1 MRITWAQLQFY
12 ISMAVRKIH
21 AHAHTHTDDVIGY
34 VGSRAKVHL
43 SLLWQPVTEYLFIYF
58 ILFSGST
65 YSHPVCYPLLFVHS
79 LALFKSSPPT
89 RHPAGW
95 HMQMR
100 WPSTLIKTKGVAHI
114 AVPIREME
122 IHPLRNSEF
131 KCVYPTPKKQ
141 KKMMIKCWYFSE
153 GLTTEKEFNSTFAFD
168 S

>member
-1 MRITWAQLQFY
+1 MGPTPILHFNGSPKDTRART
-12 ISMAVRKIH
+12 
-21 AHAHTHTDDVIGY
+21 HTHRRRNWLRWEPSQGAPLVAVATGDRV
-34 VGSRAKVHL
+34 
-43 SLLWQPVTEYLFIYF
+43 FIYLF

-79 LALFKSSPPT
+79 LALLKSSPPT